1 MQLYNYIVQQIKRP
15 FFRDESG
22 VIDTPAIAGGIFAV
36 YKDWFLELGGYD
48 PHMEIWGSEQL
59 ELSLRSWRCGGR
71 MVIHPCSR
79 VNTKYASNFTLIL
92 LV

>member
-1 MQLYNYIVQQIKRP
+1 MEFKSNANVCILHYKANY
-15 FFRDESG
+15 FRDESG

-36 YKDWFLELGGYD
+36 YKDWFLQLGGYD

-59 ELSLRSWRCGGR
+59 ELSLRAWRCGGR

-79 VNTKYASNFTLIL
+79 VSTSRIP
-92 LV
+92 